1 MKKSRKLVIG
11 LTFLTAAATA
21 TLATTVVGILKNKNL
36 PPENKLELSKKKF
49 GEKVNESKELLD
61 KLLDPKYK
69 DIRKNLQDALDET
82 NKNIFTNLVSFSFN
96 VTL

>member
-21 TLATTVVGILKNKNL
+21 ALATTVVGILKNQNL
-36 PPENKLELSKKKF
+36 PTENKLWLSKKKL
-49 GEKVNESKELLD
+49 GEKVNETKELLD

-69 DIRKNLQDALDET
+69 DIRKKLQDALDET
-82 NKNIFTNLVSFSFN
+82 NKNITKDSKAEDYDK
-96 VTL
+96 